1 MANKFETFFVIITDL
16 FVGLLIFNNF
26 SGINSSTLLISI
38 LVVYVILLFI
48 RYSINKKYKENQ
60 K

>member
-1 MANKFETFFVIITDL
+1 MTNKFETFFVIITVL

-26 SGINSSTLLISI
+26 SGINSSALLISI

-48 RYSINKKYKENQ
+48 RYRIKKKYKENQ

>member
-1 MANKFETFFVIITDL
+1 MVDKFEKIFVIITAI
-16 FVGLLIFNNF
+16 FVGILLFNNF
-26 SGINSSTLLISI
+26 SGINSSALIISLLVIYFLLLI
-38 LVVYVILLFI
+38 I

>member
-1 MANKFETFFVIITDL
+1 MVDKFEKFFVIITAI
-16 FVGLLIFNNF
+16 FVGILLFNNF
-26 SGINSSTLLISI
+26 SGINSSALIISLLVIYFLLLI
-38 LVVYVILLFI
+38 I

>member
-1 MANKFETFFVIITDL
+1 MADKFETFFVIITVL
-16 FVGLLIFNNF
+16 FVGLLLFNNF

-48 RYSINKKYKENQ
+48 RYRIKKKYKENQ

>member
-1 MANKFETFFVIITDL
+1 MTNKFETFFVIITVL
-16 FVGLLIFNNF
+16 FVGLLLFNNF

-48 RYSINKKYKENQ
+48 RYRIKKKYKENQ

>member
-1 MANKFETFFVIITDL
+1 
-16 FVGLLIFNNF
+16 LLFNNF
-26 SGINSSTLLISI
+26 SGINSSALIISLLVIYFLLLI
-38 LVVYVILLFI
+38 I